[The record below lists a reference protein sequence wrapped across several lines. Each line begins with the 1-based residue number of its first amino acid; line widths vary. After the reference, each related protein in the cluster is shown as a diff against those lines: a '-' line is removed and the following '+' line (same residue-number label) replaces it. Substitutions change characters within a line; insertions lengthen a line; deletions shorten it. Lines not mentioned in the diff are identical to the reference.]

1 MPAKFHIRFIPIP
14 HWGVILRVRSEEQ
27 HNNMEVSNM
36 SIFKRAFLYVTRKRG
51 KTILLF
57 AILLIMATFVLTGL
71 SIWKASEAAQL
82 DLRQSLGGKFD
93 VFVDWS
99 NSPYVVR
106 ETIQD
111 NEVDGETGKTTSSF
125 LMYSTVQF
133 TPENIAAIKTVSG
146 VKYCSARQDNLLPF
160 DGLSLFP
167 GTIAIDAKYQSYTKA
182 LGVCNT
188 EDDELFTT
196 GTLTLADGRHIS
208 DGDTHVA
215 IISQDLAERNELN
228 IGDYLTA
235 HRYSVEDQGFTG
247 QEIKVQIIGLFTP
260 NVVEQFGET
269 VTTYDKIQNRIFVDL
284 QTSKEFDG
292 GEINYGFSALHVTI
306 DDPQD
311 MAQVVAD
318 VKALP
323 GIDWTAFAVEVDN
336 ETYESA
342 AAPLAT
348 LNELVVT
355 LLVVIIAVSAIILAL
370 ILTLWT
376 KTRIHEIGVF
386 LSVGIKKSAI
396 IGQYLIEV
404 LLIAVLAFGL
414 SYFTSN
420 AIAGQIGNHLLEQ
433 SMQTKPEDD
442 NDIVSAAA
450 AVDVDADN
458 LIQKPLP
465 TENGIQVSVGL
476 DNLVQLYLIG
486 LAIIIVAVSTS
497 SITVMR
503 LKPREILSK
512 MS

>member
-1 MPAKFHIRFIPIP
+1 MR
-14 HWGVILRVRSEEQ
+14 
-27 HNNMEVSNM
+27 
-36 SIFKRAFLYVTRKRG
+36 IFKRAFLYVTRKRG
-51 KTILLF
+51 KTTLLF

-93 VFVDWS
+93 IFVDWS

-106 ETIQD
+106 ETVREEYD
-111 NEVDGETGKTTSSF
+111 EGTGKSSTGF
-125 LMYSTVQF
+125 IMYSTVQF
-133 TPENIAAIKTVSG
+133 TPEHIAAIKDISG
-146 VKYCSARQDNLLPF
+146 VRYCGARRDNLLPF
-160 DGLSLFP
+160 EGLSLFP
-167 GTIAIDAKYQSYTKA
+167 GTIPTDAKYQGYTKA
-182 LGVCNT
+182 LGVCST
-188 EDDELFTT
+188 EDDALFTT
-196 GTLTLADGRHIS
+196 GTLTLAEGQHIS
-208 DGDTHVA
+208 SGDTHVA
-215 IISQDLAERNELN
+215 IISQDLAERNMLK
-228 IGDYLTA
+228 IGDYLIA
-235 HRYSVEDQGFTG
+235 HSYNAEDEGFTG
-247 QEIKVQIIGLFTP
+247 QEIKMQIVGLFTP
-260 NVVEQFGET
+260 NAVEQFGET
-269 VTTYDKIQNRIFVDL
+269 VTAYDKIQNRVFVDL

-311 MAQVVAD
+311 MARVVAD

-323 GIDWTAFAVEVDN
+323 GIDWKAFTMEVDN
-336 ETYESA
+336 GAYEHA
-342 AAPLAT
+342 AAPLAA

-355 LLVVIIAVSAIILAL
+355 LLVVIIVVSAVILTL

-386 LSVGIKKSAI
+386 LSVGIRKSAI

-414 SYFTSN
+414 SYFISN
-420 AIAGQIGNHLLEQ
+420 AIADQIGNHLLEQ
-433 SMQTKPEDD
+433 RMQTEPEDE
-442 NDIVSAAA
+442 NGVSASA
-450 AVDVDADN
+450 AVDVGADN

-476 DNLVQLYLIG
+476 DNLVRLYLIG
-486 LAIIIVAVSTS
+486 LAIIIVAVSAS

>member
-1 MPAKFHIRFIPIP
+1 
-14 HWGVILRVRSEEQ
+14 
-27 HNNMEVSNM
+27 M
-36 SIFKRAFLYVTRKRG
+36 SIFKRAWLYVTRKRG
-51 KTILLF
+51 KTLLLF

-93 VFVDWS
+93 IFVDWN

-106 ETIQD
+106 ENVREEYD
-111 NEVDGETGKTTSSF
+111 EETGKTSTGF
-125 LMYSTVQF
+125 IMYSTVQF
-133 TPENIAAIKTVSG
+133 TPENIAAIKSVPG
-146 VKYCSARQDNLLPF
+146 VKYCGARQDNLLPF

-167 GTIAIDAKYQSYTKA
+167 GTISTDAKYQGYTKA

-196 GTLTLADGRHIS
+196 GTLTLAEGQHIS
-208 DGDTHVA
+208 ADDTHVA
-215 IISQDLAERNELN
+215 IISQDLAERNVLK

-235 HRYSVEDQGFTG
+235 HSYNVEDEGFTG

-260 NVVEQFGET
+260 NAVEQFGET
-269 VTTYDKIQNRIFVDL
+269 VTTYDKIQNRVFVDL
-284 QTSKEFDG
+284 QTSKEIDG
-292 GEINYGFSALHVTI
+292 GAINYGFSALHVSI

-311 MAQVVAD
+311 MAKVIAD

-323 GIDWTAFAVEVDN
+323 GIDWTAFTVEVDN

-348 LNELVVT
+348 LNELVLT

-386 LSVGIKKSAI
+386 LSMGIRKAAI

-404 LLIAVLAFGL
+404 LLVAVLAFGL

-433 SMQTKPEDD
+433 SMQAEPEDD
-442 NDIVSAAA
+442 EVVSAA
-450 AVDVDADN
+450 AVDVGADT

-486 LAIIIVAVSTS
+486 LAIIIVAVSAS

-512 MS
+512 MG

>member
-1 MPAKFHIRFIPIP
+1 
-14 HWGVILRVRSEEQ
+14 
-27 HNNMEVSNM
+27 M

-57 AILLIMATFVLTGL
+57 TILMIMATFVLTGL
-71 SIWKASEAAQL
+71 SIWKASEAVQF

-99 NSPYVVR
+99 NSPYVVK
-106 ETIQD
+106 EPVKD
-111 NEVDGETGKTTSSF
+111 EVDEETGKTSSSF
-125 LMYSTVQF
+125 LMYSTVQL
-133 TPENIAAIKTVSG
+133 TPENIAAIKGLSG

-167 GTIAIDAKYQSYTKA
+167 GTISTDAKYQGYTKV
-182 LGVCNT
+182 LGVCST

-196 GTLTLADGRHIS
+196 GTLTLAEGRHIS
-208 DGDTHVA
+208 ADDTHAA
-215 IISQDLAERNELN
+215 IISQDLAERNELK
-228 IGDYLTA
+228 IGDDLTA
-235 HRYSVEDQGFTG
+235 LSYSVEDQGFTG
-247 QEIKVQIIGLFTP
+247 QEIKVQIVGLFTP
-260 NVVEQFGET
+260 NAVEQFGET

-306 DDPQD
+306 SDPQD

-323 GIDWTAFAVEVDN
+323 GIDWKAFTVEIDN
-336 ETYESA
+336 ETYENA

-355 LLVVIIAVSAIILAL
+355 LLVVIIVVSAIILAL

-386 LSVGIKKSAI
+386 LSVGIRKSAI

-433 SMQTKPEDD
+433 SMQTGPEDD
-442 NDIVSAAA
+442 NDVVSVAAS
-450 AVDVDADN
+450 VEIGADN
-458 LIQKPLP
+458 LVQKPLP

-476 DNLVQLYLIG
+476 DNLAQLYLIG
-486 LAIIIVAVSTS
+486 FAIIIVAVSAS

-503 LKPREILSK
+503 LNPREILSK

>member
-1 MPAKFHIRFIPIP
+1 
-14 HWGVILRVRSEEQ
+14 
-27 HNNMEVSNM
+27 M

-71 SIWKASEAAQL
+71 SIWKASKVAQL
-82 DLRQSLGGKFD
+82 NLRQSLGGKFD

-99 NSPYVVR
+99 NSPYVVK
-106 ETIQD
+106 EPVKD
-111 NEVDGETGKTTSSF
+111 EVDEETGKTTSSF

-133 TPENIAAIKTVSG
+133 TPENIAAIKGVPS

-160 DGLSLFP
+160 DELSLFP
-167 GTIAIDAKYQSYTKA
+167 GTISTDVKYQGYTKT

-196 GTLTLADGRHIS
+196 STLTLAEGRHIS
-208 DGDTHVA
+208 ADDTHVA
-215 IISQDLAERNELN
+215 IISRDLAERNELK

-235 HRYSVEDQGFTG
+235 HSYSMEDNGFTG
-247 QEIKVQIIGLFTP
+247 LEIKVQIIGLFTP
-260 NVVEQFGET
+260 NAVEQFGET

-306 DDPQD
+306 DDPQN
-311 MAQVVAD
+311 MAQVVAA

-323 GIDWTAFAVEVDN
+323 GIDWKAYTVEVNN
-336 ETYESA
+336 EIYENA

-355 LLVVIIAVSAIILAL
+355 LLVVIIVVSAIILAL

-386 LSVGIKKSAI
+386 LSMGIRKSAI

-404 LLIAVLAFGL
+404 LLIAVFAFGL

-433 SMQTKPEDD
+433 SVQVEQE
-442 NDIVSAAA
+442 NNSNSAAA
-450 AVDVDADN
+450 AVEVGTDT

-465 TENGIQVSVGL
+465 TENGIQVSVSL
-476 DNLVQLYLIG
+476 DSLTLLYLIG
-486 LAIIIVAVSTS
+486 FAIIIVAVSIS

>member
-1 MPAKFHIRFIPIP
+1 
-14 HWGVILRVRSEEQ
+14 
-27 HNNMEVSNM
+27 M

-51 KTILLF
+51 KTLLLF

-99 NSPYVVR
+99 NSPYVVK
-106 ETIQD
+106 EPVKD
-111 NEVDGETGKTTSSF
+111 EVDEETGKTTSSF

-133 TPENIAAIKTVSG
+133 TPENIAAIKGVSG
-146 VKYCSARQDNLLPF
+146 VKYCGARQDNLLPF

-167 GTIAIDAKYQSYTKA
+167 GTISTDAKYRGYTKA

-196 GTLTLADGRHIS
+196 GTLTLGEGRHIS
-208 DGDTHVA
+208 NGDTHVV
-215 IISQDLAERNELN
+215 IISQDLAERNELK

-260 NVVEQFGET
+260 NAVEQFGET
-269 VTTYDKIQNRIFVDL
+269 VTTYDKIQNRVFVDL
-284 QTSKEFDG
+284 QTSKKLDG

-311 MAQVVAD
+311 MARVVAD

-323 GIDWTAFAVEVDN
+323 GIDWNAFTVEVDN
-336 ETYESA
+336 ETYENA

-355 LLVVIIAVSAIILAL
+355 LLVVIIVVSAIILAL

-376 KTRIHEIGVF
+376 KTRIHEIGIF
-386 LSVGIKKSAI
+386 LSVGIRKSAI

-414 SYFTSN
+414 SYFTSY

-433 SMQTKPEDD
+433 SMQTEPEDD
-442 NDIVSAAA
+442 NDVVAAA
-450 AVDVDADN
+450 AVDVGADN

-476 DNLVQLYLIG
+476 DNLAQLYLIG

>member
-1 MPAKFHIRFIPIP
+1 MR
-14 HWGVILRVRSEEQ
+14 LEEQ
-27 HNNMEVSNM
+27 HNKMEVL
-36 SIFKRAFLYVTRKRG
+36 KREHFQKGVFIRHTKAG

-82 DLRQSLGGKFD
+82 DLRQSLGGEFD
-93 VFVDWS
+93 IFVDWN
-99 NSPYVVR
+99 NSPYVVK
-106 ETIQD
+106 ENVSED
-111 NEVDGETGKTTSSF
+111 YDEETGITTNNF

-133 TPENIAAIKTVSG
+133 TPENIAAIKGVSG

-160 DGLSLFP
+160 DGLSLFT
-167 GTIAIDAKYQSYTKA
+167 GTISTDAKYQGYTKA

-208 DGDTHVA
+208 VSDTHVA
-215 IISQDLAERNELN
+215 IISQDLAEKNELK

-235 HRYSVEDQGFTG
+235 HSYSVEDQGFTG
-247 QEIKVQIIGLFTP
+247 PEIKVQIIGLFTP
-260 NVVEQFGET
+260 NLVEQFGET
-269 VTTYDKIQNRIFVDL
+269 ITTYDKIQNRVFVDL
-284 QTSKEFDG
+284 QTSKEIDG

-311 MAQVVAD
+311 MARVVAD
-318 VKALP
+318 VKTLP
-323 GIDWTAFAVEVDN
+323 GIDWNAFTVEVDN

-355 LLVVIIAVSAIILAL
+355 LLVVIIVVSAIILAL

-386 LSVGIKKSAI
+386 LSVGIRKSTI

-433 SMQTKPEDD
+433 SMQTRPEDD
-442 NDIVSAAA
+442 NDAVSAAA
-450 AVDVDADN
+450 AVDVGADT

-476 DNLVQLYLIG
+476 DNLAQLYLIG
-486 LAIIIVAVSTS
+486 LAIVIVAVSTS

>member
-1 MPAKFHIRFIPIP
+1 
-14 HWGVILRVRSEEQ
+14 
-27 HNNMEVSNM
+27 M
-36 SIFKRAFLYVTRKRG
+36 SIFKRAFLYVTRKRW
-51 KTILLF
+51 KTLLLF
-57 AILLIMATFVLTGL
+57 AILIIMATFVLTGL

-93 VFVDWS
+93 IFPDWD
-99 NSPYVVR
+99 NSPYIVKEIVKD
-106 ETIQD
+106 EIAD
-111 NEVDGETGKTTSSF
+111 EETGKTSSSYI
-125 LMYSTVQF
+125 MYSTVQF
-133 TPENIAAIKTVSG
+133 TPENIAAIKGVPG

-167 GTIAIDAKYQSYTKA
+167 GTISTDAKYQGYTKA
-182 LGVCNT
+182 LGVCST

-196 GTLTLADGRHIS
+196 GTLKLTEGQHIS
-208 DGDTHVA
+208 ADDIHAA
-215 IISQDLAERNELN
+215 IISQDLAERNELK

-235 HRYSVEDQGFTG
+235 HSYRVEDQGFTG

-260 NVVEQFGET
+260 NAVEQFGET
-269 VTTYDKIQNRIFVDL
+269 VTTYDKIQNRVFVDL

-311 MAQVVAD
+311 MARVVSEI
-318 VKALP
+318 KTLP
-323 GIDWTAFAVEVDN
+323 GIDWKAFTAEADN

-348 LNELVVT
+348 LNELIVT
-355 LLVVIIAVSAIILAL
+355 LLLVIIVVSAIILAL

-386 LSVGIKKSAI
+386 LSVGIRKSAI

-433 SMQTKPEDD
+433 SMQTEP
-442 NDIVSAAA
+442 SRRRA
-450 AVDVDADN
+450 
-458 LIQKPLP
+458 
-465 TENGIQVSVGL
+465 
-476 DNLVQLYLIG
+476 IG
-486 LAIIIVAVSTS
+486 KRGARSGD
-497 SITVMR
+497 
-503 LKPREILSK
+503 
-512 MS
+512 

>member
-1 MPAKFHIRFIPIP
+1 
-14 HWGVILRVRSEEQ
+14 
-27 HNNMEVSNM
+27 M
-36 SIFKRAFLYVTRKRG
+36 SIFKRAWLYVARKRG

-93 VFVDWS
+93 IFVDWS

-106 ETIQD
+106 ETVQD
-111 NEVDGETGKTTSSF
+111 NEVDEETGKTTNSF

-133 TPENIAAIKTVSG
+133 TPEDIAAIKGVSG
-146 VKYCSARQDNLLPF
+146 VKHCGARQDNLLPF
-160 DGLSLFP
+160 EGISLFP
-167 GTIAIDAKYQSYTKA
+167 GTVAMDAKYQGYTKA
-182 LGVCNT
+182 LGVCGT

-196 GTLTLADGRHIS
+196 GTLTLAEGRHIS
-208 DGDTHVA
+208 ADDTHVA
-215 IISQDLAERNELN
+215 IISRDLAERNELK

-235 HRYSVEDQGFTG
+235 HSYSVEDQGYTG
-247 QEIKVQIIGLFTP
+247 QEIRVQVIGLFAP
-260 NVVEQFGET
+260 NAVEQFGET
-269 VTTYDKIQNRIFVDL
+269 VTTYDKIQNRVFVDL
-284 QTSKEFDG
+284 QTSREMDG
-292 GEINYGFSALHVTI
+292 GTINYGFSALHVSV

-311 MAQVVAD
+311 MAEVIAD

-323 GIDWTAFAVEVDN
+323 GIDWTAFTVEADN

-348 LNELVVT
+348 LNELVFT

-386 LSVGIKKSAI
+386 LSVGIGKSAI
-396 IGQYLIEV
+396 IGQYLTEV
-404 LLIAVLAFGL
+404 MLVAVLAFGL
-414 SYFTSN
+414 SYFTSS

-433 SMQTKPEDD
+433 SMRTEPEDD
-442 NDIVSAAA
+442 EMVSAVAA
-450 AVDVDADN
+450 AVDVGADT

-465 TENGIQVSVGL
+465 TEDGIRVSVGL
-476 DNLVQLYLIG
+476 NNLVRLYLIG
-486 LAIIIVAVSTS
+486 FAIIIVAVSAS
-497 SITVMR
+497 SVTVMR